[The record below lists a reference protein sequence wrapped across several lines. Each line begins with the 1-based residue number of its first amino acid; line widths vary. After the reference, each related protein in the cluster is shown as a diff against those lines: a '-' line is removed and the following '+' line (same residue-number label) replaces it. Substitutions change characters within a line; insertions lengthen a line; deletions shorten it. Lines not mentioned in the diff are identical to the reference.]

1 MARLR
6 SVGVR
11 TELEQPGAGPDL
23 TIRHDETP
31 SVLWSLSFV
40 GHSTHRPSPMIISHQ
55 HRYLFVELPRT
66 GSTAVRR
73 ELRAMYDGQPIL
85 HKHATY
91 EEFLA
96 VATDDERG
104 YFVFSAIRNPLDD
117 AVSRFFKF
125 QTDHKGRYTDP
136 DRRPKHKPLL
146 NRLLD
151 QSAFRYVRRGQGSFA
166 AFLRRYYPL
175 PFDTWASLSH
185 ARFDFLMRFE
195 RLGDDF
201 AEALRRIGIEPVRP
215 LPVANRTGARDEDF
229 ATYFDAAARRHA
241 RRVFGPYMRRWGY
254 AFPDDWEVEPPS
266 RWHEVQYAIV
276 NRIGTLY
283 WRHVRPRMVGRGRG
297 RQTSAR
303 PAARSDRG

>member
-6 SVGVR
+6 YVGAR
-11 TELEQPGAGPDL
+11 TELVQPGAGPDL
-23 TIRHDETP
+23 TIRHDRAP
-31 SVLWSLSFV
+31 SVLWSLSFL
-40 GHSTHRPSPMIISHQ
+40 GHSTHRPSAMIISHQ

-73 ELRAMYDGQPIL
+73 ELRAMYDGEPIL

-96 VATDDERG
+96 IATEDERR

-146 NRLLD
+146 NRVLD

-185 ARFDFLMRFE
+185 ARFDFVMRFE

-201 AEALRRIGIEPVRP
+201 AEALRRIGIEPLRP

-229 ATYFDAAARRHA
+229 TSYFDAAARRHA

-254 AFPDDWEVEPPS
+254 AFPEDWGVEPPN
-266 RWHEVQYAIV
+266 RWHELQYRVV
-276 NRIGTLY
+276 NRIGTIY

-297 RQTSAR
+297 RRIVAPPTAGSG
-303 PAARSDRG
+303 RG